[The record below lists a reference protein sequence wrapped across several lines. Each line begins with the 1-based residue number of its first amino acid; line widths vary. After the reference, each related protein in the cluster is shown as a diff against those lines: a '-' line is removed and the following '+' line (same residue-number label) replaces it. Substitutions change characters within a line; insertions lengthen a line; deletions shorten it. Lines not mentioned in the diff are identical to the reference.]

1 MLRARTPL
9 GGRAATPGGFVA
21 RGLARSLGVV
31 SYPWAPQPR
40 GMHIEERG
48 GLRYLAGL
56 ARKVRLAP
64 RGCGPCPCLAAATV
78 CTCGCGAG
86 PVSCCCA
93 ALTGSRHALA
103 SERENVTDAHDGV
116 GLLRHAVDPHTPPP
130 PPPPPPPGLWPR
142 QVSAGPS

>member
-93 ALTGSRHALA
+93 ALQVTNAVMGRIEPQLAEQVCPLAGPTPALA
-103 SERENVTDAHDGV
+103 LHADA
-116 GLLRHAVDPHTPPP
+116 R
-130 PPPPPPPGLWPR
+130 
-142 QVSAGPS
+142 